1 MLASQSN
8 DGEGGVMGLD
18 VRRRRTLM
26 FVPIAAALSLAGAAC
41 DSDEDGGTTGGTAG
55 GGAAVDVTVQEFSV
69 LPEQESAPA
78 GDVTFTVTNTGPED
92 THEFVVFETD
102 LAADALPTAPD
113 GSVDE
118 EGVGVE
124 LVDEIEDIAVGDSP
138 TLTVS
143 LDAGSYVL
151 ICNIVE
157 DEGDETIVHY
167 QQGMRTEFT
176 VE

>member
-1 MLASQSN
+1 MRHRAFRRGAAFIAMLAA
-8 DGEGGVMGLD
+8 
-18 VRRRRTLM
+18 LM
-26 FVPIAAALSLAGAAC
+26 LTAAACSSDDDGGSTAATGGE
-41 DSDEDGGTTGGTAG
+41 STGGGTT
-55 GGAAVDVTVQEFSV
+55 VDVTVQEFAV
-69 LPEQESAPA
+69 LPATDTAPA
-78 GDVTFTVTNTGPED
+78 GDVTFDVTNEGPED
-92 THEFVVFETD
+92 THEFVVFKTD
-102 LAADALPTAPD
+102 LEPDALPTASD

-118 EGVGVE
+118 EGEGVE
-124 LVDEIEDIAVGDSP
+124 LVDEIEDIAVGDTP

-167 QQGMRTEFT
+167 QQGMRTGFT

>member
-1 MLASQSN
+1 M
-8 DGEGGVMGLD
+8 ERD
-18 VRRRRTLM
+18 VRRRQAAIVAALA
-26 FVPIAAALSLAGAAC
+26 VLSLIAAACS
-41 DSDEDGGTTGGTAG
+41 SDDDGGNTGNT
-55 GGAAVDVTVQEFSV
+55 GGAAATGSISTGGGSSVDVTVQEFAV
-69 LPEQESAPA
+69 LPAQDSAPA
-78 GDVTFTVTNTGPED
+78 GDVTFSVTNTGPED
-92 THEFVVFETD
+92 THEFVVFRTD
-102 LAADALPTAPD
+102 LAPDALPTAAD

-118 EGVGVE
+118 EGEGVE

-167 QQGMRTEFT
+167 QQGMRTAFT